1 MKLFNFRGAVSKKVK
16 ILHIITQKPNSTG
29 SGIYMCGMIKG
40 FEKIGHE
47 QAVIAGIDVN
57 DNVNCFS
64 SDISFYPVKYNCG
77 ELNFP
82 VVGMSD
88 SMPYEST
95 RYRDLN
101 VEMIDRLKHQ
111 FKINIDRAMED
122 FKPDII
128 ICHHLYLLTAFVR
141 EIVKDIKVMSVCHGT
156 CLRQLNTIDLEKEYI
171 ISNIKKLDLIFAL
184 HKKQKDDI
192 VKSFGVSESKVVVIG
207 SGYNDSVF
215 YDKNYKMQGDKI
227 RIVFAG
233 KICKSKGLIPF
244 IKAISELIY
253 RKDLIEVNFAGTG
266 SDIESYNE
274 IVKLANQSPFKMNFL
289 GKLDQSDLAE
299 LFNKSHI
306 FVLPS
311 FYEGLPV
318 VVLEALSCGLDVI
331 TTDIPGVRE
340 WIGSQ
345 INDSGKIE
353 YVTLPSMHGEGIPNE
368 EELSIFEKNLYNAMD
383 SKIQYL
389 LSNLEKRSF
398 ADMSK
403 KTWDALAYRMNEVIL
418 MDEMCVI

>member
-1 MKLFNFRGAVSKKVK
+1 MK

-29 SGIYMCGMIKG
+29 SGIYLSGMIKG
-40 FEKIGHE
+40 FEKTGHK

-57 DNVNCFS
+57 DDVNCFP
-64 SDISFYPVKYNCG
+64 SDVSFYPVKYNCG

-95 RYRDLN
+95 RYKDLN
-101 VEMIDRLKHQ
+101 IDMINRLKYQ
-111 FKINIDRAMED
+111 FKVNIDKAMND
-122 FKPDII
+122 FKPELI

-141 EIVKDIKVMSVCHGT
+141 EIVKDIKVMSICHGT

-171 ISNIKKLDLIFAL
+171 VSNIRKLDLIFAL
-184 HKKQKDDI
+184 HENQKYDI
-192 VKSFGVSESKVVVIG
+192 IKTFGVSENKVVVIG
-207 SGYNDSVF
+207 SGYNDDIF
-215 YDKNYKMQGDKI
+215 YNKNYKVKDDKI
-227 RIVFAG
+227 KIVFAG

-244 IKAISELIY
+244 IKAISKLKY

-274 IVKLANQSPFKMNFL
+274 IVKLASKSPFKMNFL
-289 GKLDQSDLAE
+289 GKLEQRELAE
-299 LFNKSHI
+299 LFNRSQI

-318 VVLEALSCGLDVI
+318 VVLEALSCGTDVI
-331 TTDIPGVRE
+331 TTDILGVKE
-340 WIGSQ
+340 WIGSE

-353 YVTLPSMHGEGIPNE
+353 YVPLPFMEKEGILKD
-368 EELSIFEKNLYNAMD
+368 EELYVFENNLYNSID
-383 SKIQYL
+383 SKIQSL
-389 LSNLEKRSF
+389 LNKSNKKTSI
-398 ADMSK
+398 DMSK
-403 KTWDALAYRMNEVIL
+403 KTWDGLAYRMNEVIL
-418 MDEMCVI
+418 IDELCLI

>member
-1 MKLFNFRGAVSKKVK
+1 MK

-29 SGIYMCGMIKG
+29 SGIYLSGMIKG
-40 FEKIGHE
+40 FEKIGHK

-57 DNVNCFS
+57 DDVNCFP
-64 SDISFYPVKYNCG
+64 SDVSFYPVKYNYG

-95 RYRDLN
+95 RYKDLN
-101 VEMIDRLKHQ
+101 IDMINRLKHQ
-111 FKINIDRAMED
+111 FKVNIDKAMND
-122 FKPDII
+122 FKPELI

-141 EIVKDIKVMSVCHGT
+141 EIVKDIKVMSICHGT

-171 ISNIKKLDLIFAL
+171 ISNIRKLDLIFAL
-184 HKKQKDDI
+184 HENQKYDI
-192 VKSFGVSESKVVVIG
+192 IKTFGVSENKVVVIG
-207 SGYNDSVF
+207 SGYNDDIF
-215 YDKNYKMQGDKI
+215 YNKNYKVKDDKI
-227 RIVFAG
+227 KIVFAG

-244 IKAISELIY
+244 IKAISKLKY

-274 IVKLANQSPFKMNFL
+274 IFKLASKSPFKMNFL
-289 GKLDQSDLAE
+289 GKLEQRELAE
-299 LFNKSHI
+299 LFNRSQI

-318 VVLEALSCGLDVI
+318 VVLEALSCGTDVI
-331 TTDIPGVRE
+331 STDILGVKE
-340 WIGSQ
+340 WIGSE

-353 YVTLPSMHGEGIPNE
+353 YVPLPFMEKEGIPKD
-368 EELSIFEKNLYNAMD
+368 EELYVFENNLYNSID
-383 SKIQYL
+383 SKIQSL
-389 LSNLEKRSF
+389 LNKSKKKTSI
-398 ADMSK
+398 DMSK
-403 KTWDALAYRMNEVIL
+403 KTWDGLAYRMNEVIL
-418 MDEMCVI
+418 IDELCLI

>member
-1 MKLFNFRGAVSKKVK
+1 MK

-29 SGIYMCGMIKG
+29 SGIYLSGMIKG
-40 FEKIGHE
+40 FEKVGYR

-57 DNVNCFS
+57 DDVNCFP
-64 SDISFYPVKYNCG
+64 DDVSFYPVKYNCG

-101 VEMIDRLKHQ
+101 IDMINRLKHQ
-111 FKINIDRAMED
+111 FKVNIDRVMND

-141 EIVKDIKVMSVCHGT
+141 EIVKDIKVMSICHGT

-171 ISNIKKLDLIFAL
+171 ISNIRKLDLIFAL
-184 HKKQKDDI
+184 HENQKYDI
-192 VKSFGVSESKVVVIG
+192 IRTFGISESKVVVIG
-207 SGYNDSVF
+207 SGYNDDIF
-215 YDKNYKMQGDKI
+215 YNKHYKRKDDKI
-227 RIVFAG
+227 KIVFAG

-244 IKAISELIY
+244 IKAISKLKYHE
-253 RKDLIEVNFAGTG
+253 DLIEVNFAGTG

-274 IVKLANQSPFKMNFL
+274 IVKLASKSPFKMNFL
-289 GKLDQSDLAE
+289 GKLEQIDLAE
-299 LFNKSHI
+299 LFNRSQI

-318 VVLEALSCGLDVI
+318 VVLEALSCGTDVI
-331 TTDIPGVRE
+331 TTDILGVKE
-340 WIGSQ
+340 WIGSE
-345 INDSGKIE
+345 INNSGKIE
-353 YVTLPSMHGEGIPNE
+353 YVPLPFMQNEGIPKE
-368 EELSIFEKNLYNAMD
+368 EELYIFENNLYNSID
-383 SKIQYL
+383 TKIQSL
-389 LSNLEKRSF
+389 LNDSNKRISI
-398 ADMSK
+398 DMSK
-403 KTWDALAYRMNEVIL
+403 KTWDGLVYRMNEVIL
-418 MDEMCVI
+418 MDEMCLI

>member
-1 MKLFNFRGAVSKKVK
+1 MK

-29 SGIYMCGMIKG
+29 SGIYLSGMIKG
-40 FEKIGHE
+40 FEKIGHK

-57 DNVNCFS
+57 DDVNCFP
-64 SDISFYPVKYNCG
+64 SDVSFYPVKYNCG

-95 RYRDLN
+95 RYKDLN
-101 VEMIDRLKHQ
+101 IDMINRLKYQ
-111 FKINIDRAMED
+111 FKVNIDKAMND
-122 FKPDII
+122 FKPELI

-141 EIVKDIKVMSVCHGT
+141 EIVKDIKVMSICHGT

-171 ISNIKKLDLIFAL
+171 VSNIRKLDLIFAL
-184 HKKQKDDI
+184 HENQKYDI
-192 VKSFGVSESKVVVIG
+192 IKTFGVSENKVVVIG
-207 SGYNDSVF
+207 SGYNDDIF
-215 YDKNYKMQGDKI
+215 YNKNYKVKDDKI
-227 RIVFAG
+227 KIVFAG

-244 IKAISELIY
+244 IKAISKLKY

-274 IVKLANQSPFKMNFL
+274 IVKLASKSPFKINFL
-289 GKLDQSDLAE
+289 GKLEQRELAE
-299 LFNKSHI
+299 LFNRSQI

-318 VVLEALSCGLDVI
+318 VVLEALSCGTDVI
-331 TTDIPGVRE
+331 TTDILGVKE
-340 WIGSQ
+340 WIGSE

-353 YVTLPSMHGEGIPNE
+353 YVPLPFMEKEGIPKD
-368 EELSIFEKNLYNAMD
+368 EELYVFENNLYNSID
-383 SKIQYL
+383 SKIQSL
-389 LSNLEKRSF
+389 LNKSNKKTSIN
-398 ADMSK
+398 MSK
-403 KTWDALAYRMNEVIL
+403 KTWDGLAYRMNEVIL
-418 MDEMCVI
+418 IDELCLI

>member
-1 MKLFNFRGAVSKKVK
+1 MK

-29 SGIYMCGMIKG
+29 SGIYLSGMIKG
-40 FEKIGHE
+40 FEKIGHK

-57 DNVNCFS
+57 DDVNCFP
-64 SDISFYPVKYNCG
+64 SDVSFYPVKYNCG

-95 RYRDLN
+95 RYKDLN
-101 VEMIDRLKHQ
+101 IDMINRLKHQ
-111 FKINIDRAMED
+111 FKVNIDKAMND
-122 FKPDII
+122 FKPELI

-141 EIVKDIKVMSVCHGT
+141 EIVKDIKVMSICHGT

-171 ISNIKKLDLIFAL
+171 ISNIRKLDLIFAL
-184 HKKQKDDI
+184 HENQKYDI
-192 VKSFGVSESKVVVIG
+192 IKTFGVSENKVVVIG
-207 SGYNDSVF
+207 SGYNDDIF
-215 YDKNYKMQGDKI
+215 YNKNYKVKDDKI
-227 RIVFAG
+227 KIVFAG

-244 IKAISELIY
+244 IKAISKLKY

-274 IVKLANQSPFKMNFL
+274 IFKLASKSPFKMNFL
-289 GKLDQSDLAE
+289 GKLEQRELAE
-299 LFNKSHI
+299 LFNRSQI

-318 VVLEALSCGLDVI
+318 VVLEALSCGTDVI
-331 TTDIPGVRE
+331 STDILGVKE
-340 WIGSQ
+340 WIGSE

-353 YVTLPSMHGEGIPNE
+353 YVPLPFMEKEGIPKD
-368 EELSIFEKNLYNAMD
+368 EELYVFENNLYNSID
-383 SKIQYL
+383 SKIQSL
-389 LSNLEKRSF
+389 LNKSNKKMSI
-398 ADMSK
+398 DMSK
-403 KTWDALAYRMNEVIL
+403 KTWDGLAYRMNEVIL
-418 MDEMCVI
+418 IDELCLI